1 VLTTATIN
9 RLRALYPQG
18 QFEVRRFRPNIV
30 VRPENDDAEFVESKW
45 VGRELRIGDDVVLAI
60 TDHCPRCVMST
71 LPQRHL
77 PKDSGILRK
86 AARHNE
92 VTRRRVCRSASRRE
106 SPARRHRDPRLS
118 TNRAV
123 DISRRWGVMSSES
136 EMPTMSAERGAARH
150 ALRLTKL
157 EHKLF
162 RSNILPIAFGFPF
175 GLSIVVPV
183 NMPLP
188 TKIVAQVL
196 QPIDIAAEFGD
207 DPGVAEI
214 DAHVRFVMHSAIDR
228 LARKRGCLSSA
239 GALAAPKPPTRS
251 ARLSS
256 RCNADADIAR
266 HRRADRGA
274 SGPFHVEDDRG
285 HQGPHRRRPG
295 RRADTPGACAGGVLN
310 RKERSQPH
318 PSRWRGAATNM

>member
-1 VLTTATIN
+1 
-9 RLRALYPQG
+9 
-18 QFEVRRFRPNIV
+18 
-30 VRPENDDAEFVESKW
+30 
-45 VGRELRIGDDVVLAI
+45 
-60 TDHCPRCVMST
+60 
-71 LPQRHL
+71 
-77 PKDSGILRK
+77 
-86 AARHNE
+86 
-92 VTRRRVCRSASRRE
+92 
-106 SPARRHRDPRLS
+106 
-118 TNRAV
+118 
-123 DISRRWGVMSSES
+123 
-136 EMPTMSAERGAARH
+136 MPTMSAERGAARR

-188 TKIVAQVL
+188 TKIVTQVL

-239 GALAAPKPPTRS
+239 GALASPKPPIRS

-266 HRRADRGA
+266 HRRPDRGA
-274 SGPFHVEDDRG
+274 SGLFHV
-285 HQGPHRRRPG
+285 G
-295 RRADTPGACAGGVLN
+295 RSWTPGCSSSKIWAQRRHPWRMRRWSAKPEGAQPAAPVAMARCGNQHVGGGCCASS
-310 RKERSQPH
+310 RSLP
-318 PSRWRGAATNM
+318 

>member
-18 QFEVRRFRPNIV
+18 QFEVRRFRPNII

-239 GALAAPKPPTRS
+239 GALAAPKPP
-251 ARLSS
+251 
-256 RCNADADIAR
+256 
-266 HRRADRGA
+266 
-274 SGPFHVEDDRG
+274 
-285 HQGPHRRRPG
+285 
-295 RRADTPGACAGGVLN
+295 N
-310 RKERSQPH
+310 RVSEIV
-318 PSRWRGAATNM
+318 G